1 MGQFGPEHVERKV
14 DDVTT
19 AILRHEGPWTE
30 DDYFALGET
39 EERIELWDGELVV
52 SPSASLP
59 HQELSWQ
66 LSSAFRPPAR
76 KAGLRVFEAV
86 NVRLQTARVPVPDLV
101 VAETAV
107 QGLVIDAARIRLI
120 CEILSPGNATN
131 DWVRKRNAFAKAGI
145 PWYLIV
151 DPEPISSL
159 TLHLLRLQDG
169 HYVEDA
175 VAKVGETMR
184 FIEPFVLDLDVAQ
197 LLDW

>member
-1 MGQFGPEHVERKV
+1 MGQSGPEHVERKV

-19 AILRHEGPWTE
+19 AILHHEGPWTE
-30 DDYFALGET
+30 EDYFALGET
-39 EERIELWDGELVV
+39 EERFELWDGELVV

-66 LSSAFRPPAR
+66 LSSVFRPPAR
-76 KAGLRVFEAV
+76 KVGLRVFEAV
-86 NVRLQTARVPVPDLV
+86 NVRLQTGRIPVPDLV
-101 VAETAV
+101 IADTAV
-107 QGLVIDAARIRLI
+107 EGNVIDAPRVRLI
-120 CEILSPGNATN
+120 CEIVSPSNATT

-159 TLHLLRLQDG
+159 TLHLLRLQVG
-169 HYVEDA
+169 HYVEHA

-184 FIEPFVLDLDVAQ
+184 FTEPFVLDLDVAE